1 MQDHKK
7 GSRKGGRSDM
17 PNGECAVGASNK
29 ARIEGLE
36 MKQVTQDAAI
46 EKVAD
51 KLDRINWWLVML
63 LGGMVVSLAL
73 QIAGRVA
80 AG

>member
-1 MQDHKK
+1 
-7 GSRKGGRSDM
+7 M
-17 PNGECAVGASNK
+17 PNGDCAAGASNK

-46 EKVAD
+46 ERVAD

-63 LGGMVVSLAL
+63 LGGMLVSLGL
-73 QIAGRVA
+73 QIAGRAV
-80 AG
+80 GG

>member
-1 MQDHKK
+1 
-7 GSRKGGRSDM
+7 M
-17 PNGECAVGASNK
+17 PNGDCAVGASNK

-51 KLDRINWWLVML
+51 KLDRINWWLVAL

-73 QIAGRVA
+73 QIAGKV
-80 AG
+80 GSG

>member
-1 MQDHKK
+1 
-7 GSRKGGRSDM
+7 M
-17 PNGECAVGASNK
+17 PNGDCPVGSANK

-36 MKQVTQDAAI
+36 AKQVTQDAAI

-51 KLDRINWWLVML
+51 KLDRINWWLVAL

-73 QIAGRVA
+73 QIANGVTK
-80 AG
+80 G

>member
-1 MQDHKK
+1 M
-7 GSRKGGRSDM
+7 
-17 PNGECAVGASNK
+17 GASNK